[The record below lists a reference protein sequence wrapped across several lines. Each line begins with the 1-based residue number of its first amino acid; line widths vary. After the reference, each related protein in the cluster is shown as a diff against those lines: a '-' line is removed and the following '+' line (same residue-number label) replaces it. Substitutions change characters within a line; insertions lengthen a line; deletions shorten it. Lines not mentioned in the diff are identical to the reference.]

1 MPTPILST
9 KLYVPPLRPNA
20 VMRPRLIER
29 LNNGLRGKLTLV
41 SAAAGFGKTT
51 LVSAWAA
58 DCGRPVAWLSL
69 GEDDS
74 DPARFLTYIVAALQ
88 TIDAGLGRGVL
99 GALQAPQAP
108 PPDAALT
115 VLLNE
120 IAANSREM
128 VLVLD
133 DYHTIESQDVDKA
146 LAFLVEHLPPQL
158 HLVIA
163 TREDPPLLLAR
174 LRVRGHINEIRA
186 ADLRFTHAEAA
197 DFLNLAMGLKLS
209 KADIVALERRTEGW
223 IAGLQLAALSMQG
236 LDEPSS
242 FIESFTGSHHFVL
255 DYLLEEVLS
264 RQPENI
270 QHFLLQTSILDRL
283 CGPLCDSLLSAPSG
297 RSQFALQQLEHANL
311 FIVPLDSERRW
322 YRYHHLFGDLLRQ
335 RLLQTRNA
343 ADLHLR
349 ASQWYEDNG
358 LDLDAF
364 QHAAAANDTDRA
376 ARLVLG
382 DEMPLFFRGGVV
394 PVLHWLESLPASEL
408 DVRPALRVMH
418 ASARLFMSSVAGVE
432 ENLQAAEKAL
442 QHAADDAYSRNLIGH
457 IALIRATVGVSQRD
471 AETIYTQSQR
481 ALEYLHPDNLPMR
494 TATIWTLGVAKTL
507 QGDRAAAER
516 AFHESLARSEAIGH
530 FIIILMSSIGLGD
543 VLEADNRLGQAR
555 DMFQHALQRAGE
567 PPLPVLCE
575 AHRGLG
581 RIAYQ
586 WNDLDAAQHHA
597 EQSVRL
603 GRQIAN
609 RDWFSGGEILLARIQ
624 MARGDAAGALAMLSE
639 TEQRVRR
646 YNFDHWLPMIAAAQ
660 IEAMIQAGQI
670 TDAAKLSQAFDL
682 PIPKARIH
690 LAQGNPKA
698 ALAGLAAACAE
709 AEAKS
714 CTDERLRIMAVQAV
728 ALQVDG
734 QRKAAQH
741 LIDDVITLAA
751 PGGFIRL
758 FVDEGRVMYDLIAE
772 AAARKRLSEYI
783 SQLLAAF
790 EADGLG
796 KPIPPSMSK
805 NQALIEPLSPRE
817 LEILRLI
824 DQGLSNSQIGERLYL
839 ALSTV
844 KGHNQSIFGKLQV
857 QRRTEAL
864 TRARELGLL

>member
-9 KLYVPPLRPNA
+9 KLYIPPPRTNG
-20 VMRPRLIER
+20 VRRPRLIER
-29 LNNGLRGKLTLV
+29 LNNGLRGRLTLV
-41 SAAAGFGKTT
+41 SAPAGFGKTT
-51 LVSAWAA
+51 LVSAWVA

-88 TIDAGLGRGVL
+88 TIDAGLGSGVL
-99 GALQAPQAP
+99 AALQAPQAP
-108 PPDAALT
+108 PSDAALT

-120 IAANSREM
+120 ITATPREI

-133 DYHTIESQDVDKA
+133 DYHVIESQDVDKA

-158 HLVIA
+158 HLLIA
-163 TREDPPLLLAR
+163 TREDPPLPLAR
-174 LRVRGHINEIRA
+174 LRVRGQVNEIRA

-197 DFLNLAMGLKLS
+197 DFLNLAMGLNLS
-209 KADIVALERRTEGW
+209 EADIDALERRTEGW

-236 LDEPSS
+236 LDEPSG
-242 FIESFTGSHHFVL
+242 FIESFTGSNHFVL
-255 DYLLEEVLS
+255 DYLLEEVLNRQPQS
-264 RQPENI
+264 RQN
-270 QHFLLQTSILDRL
+270 FLLETSILDRL
-283 CGPLCDSLLSAPSG
+283 CGPLCDTLLSAPSG
-297 RSQFALQQLEHANL
+297 TGQTILGQLEHANM
-311 FIVPLDSERRW
+311 FIVPLDRERRW

-349 ASQWYEDNG
+349 ASQWFEDHG
-358 LDLDAF
+358 LDLEAF
-364 QHAAAANDTDRA
+364 QHAAAANEIDRA

-382 DEMPLFFRGGVV
+382 DQMPLFFRGGVV

-408 DVRPALRVMH
+408 DARPALRVMH
-418 ASARLFMSSVAGVE
+418 ASARLFMSSVTGVE
-432 ENLQAAEKAL
+432 ENLVAAEKAL
-442 QHAADDAYSRNLIGH
+442 QHAADDAYNRNLIGH

-494 TATIWTLGVAKTL
+494 TATIWTLGVAKNL

-516 AFHESLARSEAIGH
+516 AFRDSLARSEAIGH
-530 FIIILMSSIGLGD
+530 FIIIIMSFIGLGD

-555 DMFQHALQRAGE
+555 DMFRQALQRAGE

-575 AHRGLG
+575 AHRGLA
-581 RIAYQ
+581 RISYQ
-586 WNDLDAAQHHA
+586 WNDLDSAQHHA
-597 EQSVRL
+597 EHSVRL

-609 RDWFSGGEILLARIQ
+609 RDWFSGGEILLARIRL
-624 MARGDAAGALAMLSE
+624 ARGDAAGALAMLSE
-639 TEQRVRR
+639 TEQRVRQQQF
-646 YNFDHWLPMIAAAQ
+646 NHWLPMIAAAQ
-660 IEAMIQAGQI
+660 IEALIYTGQI
-670 TDAAKLSQAFDL
+670 TDAEKLSQAFDL
-682 PIPKARIH
+682 PIAKARVR

-698 ALAGLAAACAE
+698 AFAGLAAARVD
-709 AEAKS
+709 AEAKGWA
-714 CTDERLRIMAVQAV
+714 DERLRIMAVQAV
-728 ALQVDG
+728 ALQADG

-741 LIDDVITLAA
+741 LIDDALALAA

-772 AAARKRLSEYI
+772 AAARKRLPEYTAR
-783 SQLLAAF
+783 LLAAF
-790 EADGLG
+790 EAAGIETSISAAPDHQ
-796 KPIPPSMSK
+796 P
-805 NQALIEPLSPRE
+805 LIEPLSPRE

>member
-9 KLYVPPLRPNA
+9 KLYLPPPRSNA
-20 VMRPRLIER
+20 VRRPRLIER
-29 LNNGLRGKLTLV
+29 LNNGLNGRLTLV
-41 SAAAGFGKTT
+41 SAPAGFGKTT

-58 DCGRPVAWLSL
+58 TCGRPVAWLSL
-69 GEDDS
+69 NEDDS
-74 DPARFLTYIVAALQ
+74 DPARFLTYVVAALQ
-88 TIDAGLGRGVL
+88 TLHGGLGVGVL
-99 GALQAPQAP
+99 AALQAPQAP
-108 PPDAALT
+108 PPDAVLT

-120 IAANSREM
+120 IAALPHEL

-133 DYHTIESQDVDKA
+133 DYHTIESQQVDQA

-163 TREDPPLLLAR
+163 TREDPPLPLSR
-174 LRVRGHINEIRA
+174 LRVRGHVNEIRA

-197 DFLNLAMGLKLS
+197 AFLNQAMGLNLS
-209 KADIVALERRTEGW
+209 ETDVAALERRTEGW

-236 LDEPSS
+236 LDNASG

-264 RQPENI
+264 RQPESV
-270 QHFLLQTSILDRL
+270 QHFLLQTSILNRL
-283 CGPLCDSLLSAPSG
+283 CGPLCDALLSAPPG
-297 RSQFALQQLEHANL
+297 TGQAALEQLEHDNL

-335 RLLQTRNA
+335 RLHQTTDE
-343 ADLHLR
+343 ADLHR
-349 ASQWYEDNG
+349 HASQWYEDSG
-358 LDLDAF
+358 LDLEAF
-364 QHAAAANDTDRA
+364 QHAAAANDIDRA

-382 DEMPLFFRGGVV
+382 DEMPLFFRGGAA
-394 PVLHWLESLPASEL
+394 PVLQWLESLPAAEL

-418 ASARLFMSSVAGVE
+418 ASALLFLSRVVGVE

-442 QHAADDAYSRNLIGH
+442 QYAANDALTRDLIGH

-471 AETIYTQSQR
+471 ADAVVTQSQR

-494 TATIWTLGVAKTL
+494 TATIWTLGVAKNL
-507 QGDRAAAER
+507 QGERAAAER
-516 AFHESLARSEAIGH
+516 AFREALARSEAIGH
-530 FIIILMSSIGLGD
+530 FIIVIMSSIGLANT
-543 VLEADNRLGQAR
+543 LEADNQLVQAR
-555 DMFQHALQRAGE
+555 DMFRHALQRAGE

-575 AHRGLG
+575 AHLGLA

-586 WNDLDAAQHHA
+586 QNDLDAAQTHA

-609 RDWFSGGEILLARIQ
+609 ADWFSGGEIMLARIQ
-624 MARGDAAGALAMLSE
+624 LARGDAAGALAMLSE
-639 TEQRVRR
+639 TEQRVKRHGFA
-646 YNFDHWLPMIAAAQ
+646 YWLPMVAAAQ
-660 IEAMIQAGQI
+660 AEAQIQAGR
-670 TDAAKLSQAFDL
+670 TARVSQ
-682 PIPKARIH
+682 P
-690 LAQGNPKA
+690 
-698 ALAGLAAACAE
+698 
-709 AEAKS
+709 
-714 CTDERLRIMAVQAV
+714 
-728 ALQVDG
+728 
-734 QRKAAQH
+734 
-741 LIDDVITLAA
+741 
-751 PGGFIRL
+751 
-758 FVDEGRVMYDLIAE
+758 
-772 AAARKRLSEYI
+772 
-783 SQLLAAF
+783 
-790 EADGLG
+790 
-796 KPIPPSMSK
+796 
-805 NQALIEPLSPRE
+805 LIEPLSPRE

>member
-9 KLYVPPLRPNA
+9 KLYIPPLRTNG
-20 VMRPRLIER
+20 VRRPRLIER
-29 LNNGLRGKLTLV
+29 LNNGLRGRLTLV
-41 SAAAGFGKTT
+41 SAPAGFGKTT

-74 DPARFLTYIVAALQ
+74 DPARFLTYVIAALQ
-88 TIDAGLGRGVL
+88 TIDAGLGSGVL
-99 GALQAPQAP
+99 ASLQAPQAP
-108 PPDAALT
+108 PPDAVLT
-115 VLLNE
+115 VLVNE
-120 IAANSREM
+120 ITANPHEM
-128 VLVLD
+128 LLVLD

-163 TREDPPLLLAR
+163 TREDPTLPLAR
-174 LRVRGHINEIRA
+174 LRVRGQVNEIRA

-209 KADIVALERRTEGW
+209 EADVHALELRTEGW
-223 IAGLQLAALSMQG
+223 IAGLQLAALSMHG
-236 LDEPSS
+236 LDEPSG
-242 FIESFTGSHHFVL
+242 FIASFTGSHRFVL
-255 DYLLEEVLS
+255 DYLLEEVLN
-264 RQPENI
+264 RQPESA
-270 QHFLLQTSILDRL
+270 QHFLLQTSILERL
-283 CGPLCDSLLSAPSG
+283 CGPLCDSLLLAPSG
-297 RSQFALQQLEHANL
+297 TGQTMLGQLEHANL

-335 RLLQTRNA
+335 RLLQTSDATR
-343 ADLHLR
+343 LHLR
-349 ASQWYEDNG
+349 ASQWYEDHG
-358 LDLDAF
+358 LDLEAF
-364 QHAAAANDTDRA
+364 QHAAAANDIDRA

-394 PVLHWLESLPASEL
+394 PVLHWLESLPAPEL
-408 DVRPALRVMH
+408 DARPALRVMH
-418 ASARLFMSSVAGVE
+418 ASARLFISSVAGVE

-442 QHAADDAYSRNLIGH
+442 QHAVDDAYNRNLIGH

-471 AETIYTQSQR
+471 AETVYTQSQR

-494 TATIWTLGVAKTL
+494 TATIWTMGVAKNL

-516 AFHESLARSEAIGH
+516 AFRESLAHSEAIGH
-530 FIIILMSSIGLGD
+530 FIIIIMSSIGLGD
-543 VLEADNRLGQAR
+543 VLEADNQLGQAR

-575 AHRGLG
+575 AHRGLA
-581 RIAYQ
+581 RITYQ

-609 RDWFSGGEILLARIQ
+609 SDWFSGGEILLARIRL
-624 MARGDAAGALAMLSE
+624 ARGDAASAMAMLSE

-646 YNFDHWLPMIAAAQ
+646 QHFVHWLPMIAATQ
-660 IEAMIQAGQI
+660 IEALLQAGQI

-682 PIPKARIH
+682 PISKARVH

-698 ALAGLAAACAE
+698 ALTGLAAARAD
-709 AEAKS
+709 AEAKGWA
-714 CTDERLRIMAVQAV
+714 DERLRLMAVQAV
-728 ALQVDG
+728 ALHADG
-734 QRKAAQH
+734 QQKAAQH
-741 LIDDVITLAA
+741 LIDDILTLAA
-751 PGGFIRL
+751 PGGCIRL

-772 AAARKRLSEYI
+772 AAPRKRLPEYTA
-783 SQLLAAF
+783 QLLEAF
-790 EADGLG
+790 EAGGQG
-796 KPIPPSMSK
+796 KLTPHAMSK
-805 NQALIEPLSPRE
+805 NQSLIEPLSPRE

-824 DQGLSNSQIGERLYL
+824 DQGLSNSQISERLYL